1 MERQRKQIRYEKKK
15 RLEQDM
21 IVARQA
27 KIEKRMQ
34 RAEEAALSVNQST
47 RHAMARSSKPRVVKK
62 KLEEKVL
69 TQEELD
75 YMRYVDSL
83 GEDKNHTSS

>member
-1 MERQRKQIRYEKKK
+1 
-15 RLEQDM
+15 M

-62 KLEEKVL
+62 KVEEKVL
-69 TQEELD
+69 T
-75 YMRYVDSL
+75 
-83 GEDKNHTSS
+83 